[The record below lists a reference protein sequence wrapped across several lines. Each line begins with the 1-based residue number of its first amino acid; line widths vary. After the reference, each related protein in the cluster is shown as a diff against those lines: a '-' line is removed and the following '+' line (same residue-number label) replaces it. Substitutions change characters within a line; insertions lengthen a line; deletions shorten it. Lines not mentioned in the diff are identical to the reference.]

1 MLNQAII
8 EASELPMSVLVV
20 GIGPTTFTSLTRLEE
35 DTKKLSHNG
44 HKTAR
49 DILQYAQFNE
59 FLDKYDDVAG
69 GFHLAKHLLAD
80 IPEQLVA
87 YMKMKG
93 ILPKNKG
100 ILSNL
105 N

>member
-1 MLNQAII
+1 
-8 EASELPMSVLVV
+8 
-20 GIGPTTFTSLTRLEE
+20 
-35 DTKKLSHNG
+35 
-44 HKTAR
+44 
-49 DILQYAQFNE
+49 
-59 FLDKYDDVAG
+59 VAG

>member
-1 MLNQAII
+1 
-8 EASELPMSVLVV
+8 MSVLIV
-20 GIGPTTFTSLTRLEE
+20 GIGPTTFTSITRLE
-35 DTKKLSHNG
+35 DTRKLSHNG
-44 HKTAR
+44 HNAAR

-59 FLDKYDDVAG
+59 FLDKYDDMAG
-69 GFHLAKHLLAD
+69 CFHLAKHLLAD
-80 IPEQLVA
+80 IPEHLVA

-93 ILPKNKG
+93 ILPKNKE